1 MKRTNN
7 QENKQVNKQS
17 NKQSNIQL
25 PDQRAIRNKRL
36 KLIIVVVVI
45 ALIFALTIRANAATV
60 HASGLGQNQQTQSN
74 VAPPTIQAEII
85 GSLLRIVAQ
94 DGFYPIEAVF
104 VNERRFNFRVN
115 SALLIDISQY
125 IVTGD
130 TIAIYATDFAG
141 NVSNTILLT
150 PPPPMLPPQ
159 PNNLTPEGQGQVID
173 HATNNDLIEFIT
185 INTPAGNVFHLII
198 DHTRSGNNVYFLN
211 AVTEWDLLTLAEEAE
226 LPAPL
231 HISPTPPPIMA
242 TPQEPPPQQEIP
254 PSNDDNNGGTSVG
267 TILFFIIAGAGVFG
281 AAYYFKILKPK
292 QQRQMESMMDDDA
305 DEEDD
310 DDGEYGEDEE
320 ADDDNGEDLYD
331 YEDED
336 EIVLTDEL
344 ADGLVDDVYDTG
356 GEETHNEADNSEDMN
371 TI

>member
-7 QENKQVNKQS
+7 HAKNQTNNQTPGQACE
-17 NKQSNIQL
+17 
-25 PDQRAIRNKRL
+25 QRARRNKRL
-36 KLIIVVVVI
+36 KFIIVSVVI

-85 GSLLRIVAQ
+85 GSLLRIVAH

-104 VNERRFNFRVN
+104 VNGRRFNFRVN

-150 PPPPMLPPQ
+150 PPPPIQPPQ

-173 HATNNDLIEFIT
+173 HATNSDLIEFIT

-226 LPAPL
+226 LPAPPQF
-231 HISPTPPPIMA
+231 SPAPPPIME
-242 TPQEPPPQQEIP
+242 TPQEPPPQQEAP
-254 PSNDDNNGGTSVG
+254 PTNEGDNGGTSMGMV
-267 TILFFIIAGAGVFG
+267 IFFVIAGAGVFG

-292 QQRQMESMMDDDA
+292 QQRQMESMMDA
-305 DEEDD
+305 DEDAEEDGED
-310 DDGEYGEDEE
+310 SEDGEYDEDEE
-320 ADDDNGEDLYD
+320 AEDENGEDFYD
-331 YEDED
+331 YEDEGED
-336 EIVLTDEL
+336 MPTDDS
-344 ADGLVDDVYDTG
+344 ADGLVDDAYDTD
-356 GEETHNEADNSEDMN
+356 GEESRSEADKPV
-371 TI
+371 I